1 MNPLEQPLEYQLR
14 QEARQR
20 ELLNLYEEEDW
31 DGLLTAAE
39 LLNKALSQQLT
50 INRWL
55 ALEAADNLAEAY
67 EAHRRASTHEHL
79 Q

>member
-20 ELLNLYEEEDW
+20 ELLDLYEKEDW

-39 LLNKALSQQLT
+39 LLNTALSQQLT
-50 INRWL
+50 INKWL

-67 EAHRRASTHEHL
+67 QAHRRATTHEHL